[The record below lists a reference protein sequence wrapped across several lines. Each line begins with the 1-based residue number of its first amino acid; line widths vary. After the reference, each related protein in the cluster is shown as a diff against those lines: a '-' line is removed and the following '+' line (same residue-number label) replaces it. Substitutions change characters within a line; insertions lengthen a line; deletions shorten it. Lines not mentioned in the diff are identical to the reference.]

1 VAEKHAVPTGMP
13 QVLAVAMP
21 VLVLDQLV
29 KIYVK
34 LSFALGERVV
44 WWHGVFDFQFI
55 ENEGMAF
62 GWMLP
67 GVWGKLLL
75 TGFRIGA
82 VGLLWYY
89 IRKLTAEGLSR
100 GLRISL
106 ALVLAGAAGNIL
118 DSLFYGQLFTVST
131 FATPAIIAFGDAG
144 HVGYAAWLQGNV
156 VDMFHI
162 AVRFPDWFPVE
173 SWVGREV
180 FPPIFN
186 VADMAITFG
195 VAGAILAQ
203 WRARPSRPAGE
214 SA

>member
-1 VAEKHAVPTGMP
+1 MAF
-13 QVLAVAMP
+13 P
-21 VLVLDQLV
+21 VLILDQLV
-29 KIYVK
+29 KVYVK
-34 LSFALGERVV
+34 LNFALGERVV
-44 WWHGVFDFQFI
+44 WWHNIFDIQFI

-67 GVWGKLLL
+67 GIWGKLLL
-75 TGFRIGA
+75 TGFRIAA
-82 VGLLWYY
+82 VALLWFYV
-89 IRKLTAEGLSR
+89 RKLSAEGISR

-118 DSLFYGQLFTVST
+118 DSLFYGQFFTLST
-131 FATPAIIAFGDAG
+131 FASPAVLALWGEAS

-162 AVRFPDWFPVE
+162 ALRFPSWFPVE
-173 SWVGREV
+173 SWAGREI

-195 VAGAILAQ
+195 VAGAIVAQ
-203 WRARPSRPAGE
+203 WRARPSHRAGE
-214 SA
+214 SV